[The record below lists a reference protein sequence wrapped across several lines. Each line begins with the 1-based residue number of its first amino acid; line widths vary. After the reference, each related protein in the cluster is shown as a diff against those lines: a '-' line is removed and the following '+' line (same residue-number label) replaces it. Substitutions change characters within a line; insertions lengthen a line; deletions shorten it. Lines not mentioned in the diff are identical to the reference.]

1 MDITQLVFI
10 QKENSHI
17 KEAAR
22 FFSNGLGA
30 FILDYGNNLYE
41 IIPVIGNAQ
50 NNKPAE
56 EFEEIGNLYTCT
68 VNSIDDV
75 FKRLKEIESFTLKF
89 KNC

>member
-75 FKRLKEIESFTLKF
+75 FKRLKEIESFHF
-89 KNC
+89 